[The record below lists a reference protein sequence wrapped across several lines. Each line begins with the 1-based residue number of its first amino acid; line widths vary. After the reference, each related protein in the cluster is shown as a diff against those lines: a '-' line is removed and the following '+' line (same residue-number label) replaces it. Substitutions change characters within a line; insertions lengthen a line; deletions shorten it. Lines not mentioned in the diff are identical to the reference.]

1 MLEVCTAI
9 WTDLEI
15 HNCWVKKGR
24 TTITLIRYYHLCK
37 LKHTHKTI
45 LFFQSTYISKYINR
59 THFIGGHW
67 GTQVGRSNQGLK
79 ENKLTPDRALH
90 EVMMKAGHD
99 LKDVTNLNFGI
110 WGQILKIKYNM
121 VLFV

>member
-59 THFIGGHW
+59 THFIGGSLLKLF
-67 GTQVGRSNQGLK
+67 GCLNNSNRKTNLK
-79 ENKLTPDRALH
+79 EIYP
-90 EVMMKAGHD
+90 
-99 LKDVTNLNFGI
+99 
-110 WGQILKIKYNM
+110 KITIKP
-121 VLFV
+121 